1 MVLDSFKKKLEY
13 LKQWFSE
20 GNIPEITHA
29 SYGRNPKAYCS
40 NNLGKPPWS
49 VMKNNVT
56 SDSRQAFLKIP
67 VVIQGEF
74 DNRPLRRWY
83 MTKMDKVK
91 RNILL
96 TLK

>member
-1 MVLDSFKKKLEY
+1 MGLDSLKKKLEY

-56 SDSRQAFLKIP
+56 SDSRQAFLKIH

-74 DNRPLRRWY
+74 DNRLLRRY
-83 MTKMDKVK
+83 MTKKVDKEK
-91 RNILL
+91 Q
-96 TLK
+96 TYY